1 MNGKRNRDVTVV
13 WLSAII
19 EKLLLEKQRRR
30 HGKAIQKNETPK
42 LPFYELENSRLFRHL
57 LKNVD
62 N

>member
-30 HGKAIQKNETPK
+30 HGKAIQKNETPR
-42 LPFYELENSRLFRHL
+42 LPTLCDEP
-57 LKNVD
+57 LKNVG
-62 N
+62 NLIEF